1 MSALILLGERRVF
14 TCLRQ
19 AILFGL
25 LIAGGFAAIPT
36 ADGAWGTGC
45 VEETV
50 SLEIKFG
57 DDREPLHF
65 KGVVWKE
72 GMTVFDVMQAAQ
84 EQDAEFKFKYR
95 GKGETLFVTEIA
107 DQPNEGAGGKNWV
120 FFVDDQLGKRSCGA
134 VQVAAGQR
142 VQWRFGK
149 DRPND

>member
-1 MSALILLGERRVF
+1 MSASLFLAEQRWFASWRRVILL
-14 TCLRQ
+14 
-19 AILFGL
+19 GL
-25 LIAGGFAAIPT
+25 LIAGLAALPCRDRAEAAVSI
-36 ADGAWGTGC
+36 
-45 VEETV
+45 EEPI

-57 DDREPLHF
+57 EDRPALLF
-65 KGVVWKE
+65 KGLVWKE

-84 EQDAEFKFKYR
+84 ERDADFKFKYR

-107 DQPNEGAGGKNWV
+107 GQTNEGAGGNNWV
-120 FFVDDQLGKRSCGA
+120 FLVDDQLGKRGCGV